1 MKVQTQPQR
10 GVALVI
16 TLVMLSVVTLMAI
29 TFLAVSRRERAAVAV
44 AEYQS
49 TARSMADSALAR
61 AQVDVV
67 ARMMAHGSLLDYG
80 LAVTTNLWA
89 PYGLDTAQPLGLP
102 NFTNVNYQFPQGNPN
117 GNLSE
122 DQRLRAL
129 GNLMFSPRPP
139 VYVRTNSDPFSPP
152 EFRYYLDLNR
162 NARFDTNG
170 SQAVLDFTGRPL
182 LRADGLV
189 LSNSYV
195 GDPEWIGEL
204 QSSDAPHSGTNRFV
218 GRFAY
223 LIQPAGRSLDF
234 NFVHNNAGR
243 QSMGGLGY
251 YRNQGVGPWEL
262 NLAAF
267 LRDLNTNAWLDYDY
281 RGLNGPA
288 VTASSLDAFGFLEY
302 RYQSNYANLFSVD
315 QLFGLSAAAVF
326 RRDYVDA
333 YTDGPHFGGPLPL
346 DADNDQTAVPW
357 PGSDNPRT
365 YFEINDLFD
374 TKRVPPAWLDR
385 LGTFQTGRSTYD
397 RHTFYRMLGGIG
409 MDSPATGARKLN
421 VNYKNTYDVDAKRQL
436 GPTNLVDWQPVDFFL
451 TAASRMVD
459 ASRVRMQWTG
469 ANGAA
474 TDVDL
479 LGDTLVRTNFAVT
492 NIMLYPVN
500 EYTPTVHRLLQLAVN
515 IYDATTNRTEVNG
528 ASHPYLPTV
537 LKPRFGVVGT
547 NVFIVGYTEVTNT
560 AFLGGLDLRT
570 VRDLSNPFHRAALDG
585 DPDGVAY
592 DVPFLIGAR
601 KGFPNFNE
609 FAMMNVAQ
617 VSRRAEVVKRA
628 LTDRAPWQTNLS
640 YLITV
645 SNRFGVEFWNS
656 YSNAYPRPLALQ
668 GEGILSMTLADP
680 LAVGGLL
687 WTNHSYYSLGASGQL
702 ITPWRGKEFKVPVQ
716 RSTFGMNDAAYVPLP
731 RSQLLPGGTNTL
743 FQRGLGFYVPQMD
756 LLATNRFYAALV
768 DTDSGRLVDFVAFGN
783 MTARMDLAQGLS
795 GQPQGPGAIG
805 IGSEPGGIWLTNR
818 VQNMTSL
825 LAPTLGV
832 VNQMD
837 ISLGNTPISAQ
848 QWRSYSRTGPAAND
862 KDRAIDV
869 FREFCGLTPLV
880 YQTPRRRAQLRA
892 ELSGRIAMQ
901 APFTPTRKMYQE
913 VSWQANDP
921 LVHYLAGDLLDPRGR
936 PTDPNRT
943 NSIRFAVPPS
953 VQLTNSNLGLLNQ
966 RYRPWGG
973 NPNQSYDVLASDPGA
988 KDPGVYGSDDWQFP
1002 TNKLPNVGWL
1012 GRVHRGT
1019 PWQTIYLKSAVTD
1032 TNRWLQ
1038 YAGSLGTHP
1047 TNDWRLLQLFT
1058 TAINDNASRGLLSVN
1073 QPGIAAW
1080 SAVLSGVS
1088 VLTNT
1093 TSATGYRTNDVSTY
1107 EELFVEPNSPQLR
1120 TIVNG
1125 LANAR
1130 ALERAAGVYPIA
1142 AFGHMGR
1149 VLATPELTLASPF
1162 INTNNLMT
1170 DAIVE
1175 RIPQQ
1180 VLGLLKEDEPR
1191 FVVYAFGQSLRE
1203 APNSVHMG
1211 PGAFNRMCTNYIV
1224 TGEYVRKSVIRIDG
1238 PVQSPRAVVES
1249 YNEVYSD

>member
-1 MKVQTQPQR
+1 MKVQAQPQR

-44 AEYQS
+44 AEYQV
-49 TARSMADSALAR
+49 TARTMADSALAR
-61 AQVDVV
+61 AQVDLVS
-67 ARMMAHGSLLDYG
+67 RMMAHGSLLDYD
-80 LAVTTNLWA
+80 LAVSTNLWA
-89 PYGLDTAQPLGLP
+89 PYGFNTALPLNLA
-102 NFTNVNYQFPQGNPN
+102 NFTNVNYEFPLANPN
-117 GNLSE
+117 GTLTE

-129 GNLMFSPRPP
+129 GNLMFSPRAP
-139 VYVRTNSDPFSPP
+139 VYVSTNSDPDAPKESRF
-152 EFRYYLDLNR
+152 YLDLNR
-162 NARFDTNG
+162 NGRFDTNG
-170 SQAVLDFTGRPL
+170 PQATLDFNGQPIL
-182 LRADGLV
+182 LPDGSV

-195 GDPEWIGEL
+195 GDLEWIGEL
-204 QSSDAPHSGTNRFV
+204 ETPDAPHSGTNRFV
-218 GRFAY
+218 GRYAF
-223 LIQPAGRSLDF
+223 LIQPAGKSLDF
-234 NFVHNNAGR
+234 NFVYNNAALHAL
-243 QSMGGLGY
+243 QGLGY
-251 YRNQGVGPWEL
+251 YRNQGVGSWEL

-267 LRDLNTNAWLDYDY
+267 LRDLNTNAWDDYSY
-281 RGLNGPA
+281 RGLNGPV
-288 VTASSLDAFGFLEY
+288 VTTSGMDAFGFLDY
-302 RYQSNYANLFSVD
+302 RYQTNYANLFSVE
-315 QLFGLSAAAVF
+315 QLFGNGANSVF
-326 RRDYVDA
+326 QRDHVDA
-333 YTDGPHFGGPLPL
+333 YTDGPHLGGPLPL
-346 DADNDQTAVPW
+346 TADNDQTDRPW

-365 YFEINDLFD
+365 YFEINDLFN
-374 TKRVPPAWLDR
+374 TNRVPVTWLNR
-385 LGTFQTGRSTYD
+385 LRTAQTGLSTYD
-397 RHTFYRMLGGIG
+397 RHTFYRMLEGIG
-409 MDSPATGARKLN
+409 TDSVATESRKIN
-421 VNYKNTYDVDAKRQL
+421 VNYKNTYDPDIGQIL
-436 GPTNLVDWQPVDFFL
+436 GPTNLVDWQPLDFFL
-451 TAASRMVD
+451 TAAGRMIN
-459 ASRVRMQWTG
+459 ASRVRTSVLDAGGQPVP
-469 ANGAA
+469 
-474 TDVDL
+474 VDL

-515 IYDATTNRTEVNG
+515 IYDATTNRT
-528 ASHPYLPTV
+528 ALSDAPHLPTV
-537 LKPRFGVVGT
+537 LKPTFEVVDT
-547 NVFIVGYTEVTNT
+547 NIFISGYTEVTNT
-560 AFLGGLDLRT
+560 AFLNSFVL
-570 VRDLSNPFHRAALDG
+570 RDLNNPPDRAALASE
-585 DPDGVAY
+585 PDGVVY

-609 FAMMNVAQ
+609 YAMLNVAQ
-617 VSRRAEVVKRA
+617 VSRRAEVVKRT
-628 LTDRAPWQTNLS
+628 LVDRAPWQTNLS
-640 YLITV
+640 YLVTV
-645 SNRFGVEFWNS
+645 SNRFGLEFWNS
-656 YSNAYPRPLALQ
+656 YSDAFPRPLRLRVQGDVRMMLTNSEVAAGALWANRYPYVYD
-668 GEGILSMTLADP
+668 SA
-680 LAVGGLL
+680 
-687 WTNHSYYSLGASGQL
+687 
-702 ITPWRGKEFKVPVQ
+702 ITPWRGKEFKVPVA
-716 RSTFGMNDAAYVPLP
+716 RDTFFLPEAAYVPLP
-731 RSQLLPGGTNTL
+731 RPQLLPGGVNTL
-743 FQRGLGFYVPQMD
+743 FQRGLGFYVPQLELMVS
-756 LLATNRFYAALV
+756 NRFFAALI
-768 DTDSGRLVDFVAFGN
+768 DPSTDRLVDFVAFSSMN
-783 MTARMDLAQGLS
+783 TRMDLAQGLS

-818 VQNMTSL
+818 VQNVNSL

-837 ISLGNTPISAQ
+837 ISLGNTPISDQ
-848 QWRSYSRTGPAAND
+848 QWRSYSRTGPGADD

-880 YQTPRRRAQLRA
+880 YQTARRRAQVRA
-892 ELSGRIAMQ
+892 EAVGRIAMQ

-921 LVHYLAGDLLDPRGR
+921 LVHYLAGDLLDPRSR

-943 NSIRFAVPPS
+943 NAIRIAVPPS

-1002 TNKLPNVGWL
+1002 TNKLPSVGWL

-1019 PWQTIYLKSAVTD
+1019 PWQTVYLKSAVTD

-1047 TNDWRLLQLFT
+1047 TNDWRLLQHFT
-1058 TAINDNASRGLLSVN
+1058 AALNDNASRGLLSVN
-1073 QPGIAAW
+1073 QPGLAAW

-1088 VLTNT
+1088 ILTNT
-1093 TSATGYRTNDVSTY
+1093 TPAIGFRTNDAATY
-1107 EELFVEPNSPQLR
+1107 EELFIEPNSPQLH
-1120 TIVNG
+1120 TIVAG

-1130 ALERAAGVYPIA
+1130 ALEQAAGVYPIP

-1162 INTNNLMT
+1162 ISTNNLMT

-1211 PGAFNRMCTNYIV
+1211 PGVFNRMCTNYTV
-1224 TGEYVRKSVIRIDG
+1224 TGEYVSKSVIRIDG
-1238 PVQSPRAVVES
+1238 PVQAPRAVVES
-1249 YNEVYSD
+1249 YNEIYSD